1 VTSIRTRLALAVVGC
16 TAGAVF
22 VAAVAVGV
30 TTRAMLFRSLDDRLR
45 ARLSFP
51 WSVPRNAPGEQH
63 ETPPAAPPASGG
75 ANPSAASPASPFS
88 QWSSRWPWYEVH
100 DGADESEL
108 SRSPSLPANESL
120 ADHSIRP
127 GDPIGSITLSDGR
140 PARLLAA
147 TVDAVVRP
155 PFRWRGPDRPHDRSR
170 RSDRPGDHPTAPE
183 SEGEGDREGDRA
195 ARARDADERPT
206 ERSSEIE
213 HRKIDVYL
221 AVDASEVT
229 DELNRLVWILVAV
242 WSGATA
248 LSWIV
253 VLWLRRT
260 VLEPVASLSRTIQDL
275 SPTNLAARVP
285 AHEAPLELQSV
296 VGRLNEL
303 LARVEAAFGR
313 ERSTIANLA
322 HELRNPLS
330 ALRAKLEFG
339 LLESP
344 ESQHRALESGVSL
357 ARRMQSM
364 INGLLT
370 LTRIEAGQER
380 PASRRIDVVPLLRE
394 AWSTVDPFARTRD
407 MRVEWR
413 IPDALEL
420 ESSPTHL
427 ALVFANLLDNAVS
440 HGAAG
445 STVVVELRRDGER
458 LRLRFTNSFESLTR
472 KGSGAPE
479 GKAPGG
485 SIEPLWRRD
494 PARSGDDHSGLGL
507 SLCDR
512 VVRLLGGELRVR
524 QTGSDFE
531 VEIELWNRG
540 PDAAGDAPVQW

>member
-1 VTSIRTRLALAVVGC
+1 MTSIRTRLALAVVGC

-30 TTRAMLFRSLDDRLR
+30 TTRAMLFRSLDERLR

-51 WSVPRNAPGEQH
+51 WSVPRQPPGDH
-63 ETPPAAPPASGG
+63 ETPPATPPASGG
-75 ANPSAASPASPFS
+75 ATSSPSSPASPFS
-88 QWSSRWPWYEVH
+88 QWSNRWPWYEVH
-100 DGADESEL
+100 DSADDNEV

-155 PFRWRGPDRPHDRSR
+155 PFRWRGPERGR
-170 RSDRPGDHPTAPE
+170 DHE
-183 SEGEGDREGDRA
+183 RDGDRGT
-195 ARARDADERPT
+195 RARDADERAT
-206 ERSSEIE
+206 ERTSDRPADRTGDHPGERPTGIE

-313 ERSTIANLA
+313 ERATIANLA

-344 ESQHRALESGVSL
+344 DSQHRALESGVSL

-380 PASRRIDVVPLLRE
+380 PAARRIDVVPLLRE

-445 STVVVELRRDGER
+445 SIVVVELRREAER
-458 LRLRFTNSFESLTR
+458 LRLRFTNAFDSGAR

-479 GKAPGG
+479 SQAPGG

-494 PARSGDDHSGLGL
+494 TARSGDDHSGLGL

-512 VVRLLGGELRVR
+512 VVHLLGGELRVR

-531 VEIELWNRG
+531 VEIDLPQRS
-540 PDAAGDAPVQW
+540 PAAEGDAPVQW

>member
-1 VTSIRTRLALAVVGC
+1 VTKIRTRLAVAVVGC
-16 TAGAVF
+16 TAGAVL

-30 TTRAMLFRSLDDRLR
+30 TTQAMLQRSLDDRLR
-45 ARLSFP
+45 ARLRYP
-51 WSVPRNAPGEQH
+51 WIVPRVPAGETDAP
-63 ETPPAAPPASGG
+63 PAAAPPASG
-75 ANPSAASPASPFS
+75 STAAHSS
-88 QWSSRWPWYEVH
+88 QWPSRWPWTEVH
-100 DGADESEL
+100 DAADGSEL
-108 SRSPSLPANESL
+108 SRSSSLPANESL

-155 PFRWRGPDRPHDRSR
+155 PFRWRNPDRERDRNA
-170 RSDRPGDHPTAPE
+170 DREHNADL
-183 SEGEGDREGDRA
+183 SREGDHAPRA
-195 ARARDADERPT
+195 HDTD
-206 ERSSEIE
+206 ERSSERPTGFE
-213 HRKIDVYL
+213 HRRVDVYL

-260 VLEPVASLSRTIQDL
+260 VLEPVASLSRTIQHL

-296 VGRLNEL
+296 VGTLNEL
-303 LARVEAAFGR
+303 LARVESAFGR

-344 ESQHRALESGVSL
+344 DSQHRALEAGVSL
-357 ARRMQSM
+357 TRRMQSM

-370 LTRIEAGQER
+370 LTRIEAGQET
-380 PASRRIDVVPLLRE
+380 PALRRVDVVPLLRE
-394 AWSTVDPFARTRD
+394 AWSTVDPFARTRE

-413 IPDALEL
+413 VPAALEL
-420 ESSPTHL
+420 ETSPTHL
-427 ALVFANLLDNAVS
+427 SLVFANLLDNAVS

-445 STVVVELRRDGER
+445 STVVVELARQGER
-458 LRLRFTNSFESLTR
+458 LRLRFANVFEPLTR
-472 KGSGAPE
+472 KGPGAPAT
-479 GKAPGG
+479 GAPG
-485 SIEPLWRRD
+485 STIEPLWRRD

-507 SLCDR
+507 ALCDR
-512 VVRLLGGELRVR
+512 VVRLLGGELRAR
-524 QTGSDFE
+524 QTGSEFE
-531 VEIELWNRG
+531 VEIELPGRVPG
-540 PDAAGDAPVQW
+540 AGDASATS